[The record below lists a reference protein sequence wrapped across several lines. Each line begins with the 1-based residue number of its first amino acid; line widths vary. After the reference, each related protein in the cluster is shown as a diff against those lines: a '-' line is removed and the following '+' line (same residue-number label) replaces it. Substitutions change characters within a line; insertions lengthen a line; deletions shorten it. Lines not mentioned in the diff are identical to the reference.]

1 MTCLSKVR
9 LNTPHV
15 LHTDWIDLI
24 MDIKSQ
30 VTFRRD
36 IKKGSVNISVRQ
48 TEEKRKTY
56 IQIEVKTDVTKDA
69 LYSIAVV
76 YTEFWD

>member
-1 MTCLSKVR
+1 
-9 LNTPHV
+9 
-15 LHTDWIDLI
+15 